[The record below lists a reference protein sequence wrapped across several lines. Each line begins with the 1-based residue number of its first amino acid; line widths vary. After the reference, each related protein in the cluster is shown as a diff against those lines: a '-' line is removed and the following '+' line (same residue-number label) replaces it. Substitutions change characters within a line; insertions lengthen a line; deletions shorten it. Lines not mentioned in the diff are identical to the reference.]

1 MTTTLYLIRHGA
13 AAAPGPDQLLT
24 PLGVRQAEA
33 TRDLLAV
40 RPVDACYC
48 SSERR
53 SFQTA
58 AVVAEPHGLAPT
70 PLDALADTAS
80 AVATIEALLSEHAD
94 QSLVVVASHAVTRRY
109 LAGLL
114 GLAPEPAPQ
123 VTLDPGGVSVVVC
136 RQGRTTVSMLNVA
149 FHLQGVA
156 A

>member
-1 MTTTLYLIRHGA
+1 MTTTLYLIRPGA
-13 AAAPGPDQLLT
+13 AAASGPDQPLA

-40 RPVDACYC
+40 RPVDACY
-48 SSERR
+48 SSPDGR
-53 SFQTA
+53 SVQTA

-70 PLDALADTAS
+70 ALDELADAAS
-80 AVATIEALLSEHAD
+80 AVATIESLLAEHAG
-94 QSLVVVASHAVTRRY
+94 QSLVVVASHAVTRCY

-114 GLAPEPAPQ
+114 GLGAEQARQ
-123 VTLDPGGVSVVVC
+123 VTLDPGGISVAV
-136 RQGRTTVSMLNVA
+136 RREGRTTVSMLNVA